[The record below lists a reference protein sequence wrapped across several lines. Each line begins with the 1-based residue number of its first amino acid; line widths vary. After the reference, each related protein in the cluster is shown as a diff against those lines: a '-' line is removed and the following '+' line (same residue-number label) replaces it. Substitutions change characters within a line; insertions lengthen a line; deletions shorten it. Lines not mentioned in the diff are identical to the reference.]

1 MLNPSSVGE
10 FTLFSLV
17 EFLALVRSFFL
28 YPYSFFRFIYS
39 YSTDRLYRLL
49 ICSIDLCYSPTDDGL
64 SISPKHVLEN
74 QKHCR
79 FFRLLSNLYIYSQ
92 AATSGVE

>member
-1 MLNPSSVGE
+1 MGGAKLKQAVK
-10 FTLFSLV
+10 SLYYFV

-39 YSTDRLYRLL
+39 FSTDRLYRLL

-79 FFRLLSNLYIYSQ
+79 FFRYIFIYLYIYIYI
-92 AATSGVE
+92 